1 MEVAVAE
8 DDGGGSTLKTHD
20 RSGKTHGG
28 GTKLNNIVA
37 IDNKADTPLISMAVG
52 EFAASIEGGGRLD

>member
-20 RSGKTHGG
+20 TPLMFLIA